1 MQVKSNI
8 MPRIYLE
15 NILRYSRDQ
24 NYKGYDYSDG
34 LSSKLLQV
42 LPVENKWVNIA
53 FQESAKRAP
62 VNIRPILLIPKRRSF
77 MGSGLFVMAN
87 LTAYDLTEQKFYLD
101 QAEMLINWLLE
112 TRRTKPFGWGHNH
125 AIQTLHTTVRRNTPS
140 IVSGTF
146 VSLAILNFSKYRNT
160 EAYELIRKHVP
171 KFIYETLDYTEFPS
185 GARIKYKPTQKD
197 GVYTINANALGA
209 RLLMELYHEFG
220 EKIYREQAEAIL
232 DYVASQQTTIG
243 GWKYTDPP
251 SASHLS
257 MDNHHNGFI
266 IESFLRHKQITGS
279 GRYSEELEESLSFY
293 KEMLFTDEG
302 APNWDEENQY
312 PRDIHASAQ
321 GIITFS
327 QAGDTEFARKILNW
341 ALDNLYAGDGR
352 FYYRKQK
359 FYTKRFTLMRWC
371 QSWMAFAISTYLS
384 KVETTS

>member
-171 KFIYETLDYTEFPS
+171 KFIYETLDYTEFHS

-327 QAGDTEFARKILNW
+327 EAGDTEFARKILNW